1 MFFLGTGCSVLCQQ
15 AHLYACL
22 VSALVCSVMELC
34 GGMMEDLSTLEL
46 MKRDDVQFQV
56 VDETDYEDEIPDE
69 LGDDETYL

>member
-1 MFFLGTGCSVLCQQ
+1 
-15 AHLYACL
+15 
-22 VSALVCSVMELC
+22 
-34 GGMMEDLSTLEL
+34 

>member
-1 MFFLGTGCSVLCQQ
+1 MFFVGTGCSVLCQQ
-15 AHLYACL
+15 AHLDACL